1 MGTTIPRH
9 RLQYTQNDLMFSS
22 RVAITQAVS
31 GPDRMNKLAGSA
43 LVSFCLAVAGVA
55 ATAPNPMVTGPVAS
69 TDIPGTPTHNYTFF
83 ATNHDLASHGY
94 LEQEFF
100 VEGTA
105 NRYTTP
111 AQATGTIV
119 DGNHPYKTRIVVR
132 RPADARRFNGTVLV
146 EWDNVTNGFD
156 AENVW
161 FFAWEHILRDGY
173 IWVGVSPQN
182 VGVTALKKFS
192 GERYGAL
199 DVTHGGTVT
208 GDGLSF
214 DVFSQAG
221 QAIKNPGKVDMLGGL
236 KPRHVLAVG
245 ESQSASRLAT
255 YVNSIHPLANVYDG
269 FFLLSSLNQKIR
281 TDLNAPVWKISTEY
295 DVGAGEA
302 SARQPDTDMVRSWEV
317 AGTAHVDHHLRQSR
331 EPLELRDNGT
341 SSEATMAPTC
351 GVPTIGTRVPVQY
364 VVASAFDLFVK
375 WVEKKTPPPAASPL
389 VTTTTERPV
398 AETPAPGA
406 GRGGRAQITIARD
419 ANGLALGGIRLA
431 GVAVPTG
438 LNVGTNSGPGA
449 CVRWGYY
456 TPFDVATLNRLYP
469 THAAYV
475 SAVEK
480 VTSDN
485 LRAGYILK
493 ADAERT
499 IQDARDSAIGRL
511 ASLEAERARP
521 LTDFADGR

>member
-1 MGTTIPRH
+1 
-9 RLQYTQNDLMFSS
+9 
-22 RVAITQAVS
+22 
-31 GPDRMNKLAGSA
+31 MNRFAGALASFLLAGA
-43 LVSFCLAVAGVA
+43 AAAAVAPVP
-55 ATAPNPMVTGPVAS
+55 TVTGPIASADVPGAS
-69 TDIPGTPTHNYTFF
+69 THRYTFF
-83 ATNHDLASHGY
+83 ATNHELASHGY
-94 LEQEFF
+94 VEQEFF
-100 VEGTA
+100 VEGRA

-173 IWVGVSPQN
+173 VWVGVSPQN

-192 GERYGAL
+192 SERYRGF
-199 DVTHGGTVT
+199 DVTDNGTVT

-214 DVFSQAG
+214 DIFSQAG
-221 QAIKNPGKVDMLGGL
+221 QAIRSPGAIDMLGGL
-236 KPRHVLAVG
+236 EPRHVFAVG

-255 YVNSIHPLANVYDG
+255 YVNSIHPLARVYDG
-269 FFLLSSLNQKIR
+269 FLLLSSLNQKIR
-281 TDLNAPVWKISTEY
+281 TDLDAPVWKISTEY

-302 SARQPDTDMVRSWEV
+302 NARQPDTAMIRSWEV

-364 VVASAFDLFVK
+364 VVASAFDLLVR
-375 WVEKKTPPPAASPL
+375 WVERKTPPPSAPPIA
-389 VTTTTERPV
+389 TTIAERP
-398 AETPAPGA
+398 AATAATAPAA
-406 GRGGRAQITIARD
+406 GRGRGNQITISRD
-419 ANGLALGGIRLA
+419 ANGLASGGIRLA
-431 GVAVPTG
+431 EVALPTG
-438 LNVGTNSGPGA
+438 LNVGTNTGPGA
-449 CVRWGYY
+449 CARWGYY
-456 TPFDVATLNRLYP
+456 TPFDVAMLDKLYP

-475 SAVEK
+475 RAVEK

-493 ADAERT
+493 ADADRT
-499 IQDARDSAIGRL
+499 VQDARDSAIGRL
-511 ASLEAERARP
+511 ASLDAERGRP
-521 LTDFADGR
+521 LADFDRAP